1 MKPEINSLRSIVLAG
16 LVLAL
21 ATVLP
26 AQSAGS
32 DTGKATTPPASA
44 PSAQPAPGTTPVGGD
59 SPAPADTKQPAT
71 QQPTSTRPSGKS
83 SPDATSKEPAPGT
96 TPVGGDIPAK
106 SADLEKVVPVGG
118 DLIKVKPG
126 SVEDVSAVGNRDIG
140 GRGLGNW
147 YSTDTEIKMGK
158 TYADEIEK
166 SSKFITDPVVTEY
179 VNRIGQNIVKNSD
192 CKVPFTI
199 KVLDSDEINA
209 FALPGGFFY
218 VNSGLILNADEEAEL
233 AGVMA
238 HETAHVCAHHA
249 VREMTRMNYAQLG
262 TIPLIFIGGWTGYG
276 IYEAASIGIPITFM
290 KFSRE
295 FEAQADYLGVQ
306 YMYRAGYDPQ
316 AFITFFEKIQAL
328 EKRKPG
334 AVAKVFADH
343 PQTPDRILHTQEEIA
358 RILPARDEYMVT
370 TSEFDDVKA
379 RLARIEN
386 KRRLT
391 DTKGVTRPSLRRAS
405 TGTDSG
411 SSPAR
416 PTTARVPT
424 TSPRCIAATTR
435 TKSDA
440 LQGGRQSRKGT
451 AQPERVLL
459 LVLSAASLYI
469 GCGRQLHSI
478 HEENCHFRGGLC
490 LHSAADEDR
499 QSDASRAAA
508 RHRVCPQ
515 SPAGHRVQRQ
525 RHHHGGQSPDRDTS

>member
-1 MKPEINSLRSIVLAG
+1 M
-16 LVLAL
+16 
-21 ATVLP
+21 
-26 AQSAGS
+26 
-32 DTGKATTPPASA
+32 
-44 PSAQPAPGTTPVGGD
+44 
-59 SPAPADTKQPAT
+59 
-71 QQPTSTRPSGKS
+71 
-83 SPDATSKEPAPGT
+83 
-96 TPVGGDIPAK
+96 
-106 SADLEKVVPVGG
+106 
-118 DLIKVKPG
+118 
-126 SVEDVSAVGNRDIG
+126 
-140 GRGLGNW
+140 
-147 YSTDTEIKMGK
+147 
-158 TYADEIEK
+158 
-166 SSKFITDPVVTEY
+166 EY
-179 VNRIGQNIVKNSD
+179 VNRVGQNIVKNSD

-290 KFSRE
+290 RFSRE

-316 AFITFFEKIQAL
+316 AFITFFEKVQAL

-370 TSEFDDVKA
+370 SSEFDEVKA

-405 TGTDSG
+405 TGTDTTG
-411 SSPAR
+411 S
-416 PTTARVPT
+416 PTSQTDDSASNGDDKPT
-424 TSPRCIAATTR
+424 
-435 TKSDA
+435 
-440 LQGGRQSRKGT
+440 
-451 AQPERVLL
+451 
-459 LVLSAASLYI
+459 
-469 GCGRQLHSI
+469 LH
-478 HEENCHFRGGLC
+478 R
-490 LHSAADEDR
+490 
-499 QSDASRAAA
+499 
-508 RHRVCPQ
+508 
-515 SPAGHRVQRQ
+515 
-525 RHHHGGQSPDRDTS
+525 RDDQN